1 MRKVSRWNSQNLLK
15 RKHQSIQ
22 EFLWKSNWNP
32 LREISQIRWITK
44 TVFFS
49 QLTKNFT
56 NIPDFRFP
64 DLFNYLVG
72 KDPVYN
78 SESLKSYK
86 SLLEYELFFDGHM
99 EELWYHPPQPNGNY
113 SYFKFAV
120 KPTEKSKTDDG
131 SAKYRGFFI
140 LKKDGSVLLFMQ
152 RRGRWRLPAHS
163 SSIVWSRSKC
173 EIQWSPIMYIRTVH
187 VEKEKKEKWGKFA
200 HSGPSNEW

>member
-1 MRKVSRWNSQNLLK
+1 M
-15 RKHQSIQ
+15 
-22 EFLWKSNWNP
+22 
-32 LREISQIRWITK
+32 REISQIRWITK

-86 SLLEYELFFDGHM
+86 SLLEYELFFDGHV
-99 EELWYHPPQPNGNY
+99 EEFWYHPPQPNGNY

-140 LKKDGSVLLFMQ
+140 LKKDGSVNSAYCLCKGGADGSCQHIAAALFDLEANVRFNDLQSCTSGQCMWKK
-152 RRGRWRLPAHS
+152 RRKRNEGSLP
-163 SSIVWSRSKC
+163 
-173 EIQWSPIMYIRTVH
+173 IQDLQMSGSNSVTLKDPIHPRDFNAICIPYNVA
-187 VEKEKKEKWGKFA
+187 EL
-200 HSGPSNEW
+200 

>member
-1 MRKVSRWNSQNLLK
+1 MKVPKIAEEEAPVDPRISTKEQLK
-15 RKHQSIQ
+15 TDEGDLANALDNENR
-22 EFLWKSNWNP
+22 
-32 LREISQIRWITK
+32 
-44 TVFFS
+44 VFS

-56 NIPDFRFP
+56 NVPDFRFP

-86 SLLEYELFFDGHM
+86 SLLEYELFFDGHV
-99 EELWYHPPQPNGNY
+99 EELWCHPPQPNGNY

-140 LKKDGSVLLFMQ
+140 LKKDGNVNSAYCLCKGGYVF
-152 RRGRWRLPAHS
+152 S
-163 SSIVWSRSKC
+163 S
-173 EIQWSPIMYIRTVH
+173 
-187 VEKEKKEKWGKFA
+187 FDF
-200 HSGPSNEW
+200 